1 VRVLVMTPPRQ
12 YWAVG
17 AVAVSVVIE

>member
-1 VRVLVMTPPRQ
+1 VRVLVMTPPRR

-17 AVAVSVVIE
+17 AVVVSVVIE